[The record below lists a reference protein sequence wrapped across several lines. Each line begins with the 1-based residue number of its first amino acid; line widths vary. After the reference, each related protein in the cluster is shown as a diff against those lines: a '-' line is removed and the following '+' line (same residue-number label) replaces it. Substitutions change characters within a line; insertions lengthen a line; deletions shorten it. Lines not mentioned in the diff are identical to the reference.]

1 MSYISAPARPVEFA
15 LAYWQG
21 TPQGYLSPIIYSAPA
36 HGVVTEAD
44 AHFAAWVATGNLP
57 IAWPWDETG
66 TVTVA
71 ALDAVLA
78 NCGLPASGLAP
89 ATPAQLFG
97 YANAKCSALRATPR
111 SYDLGGTPDVSIK
124 ADATADTIAL
134 VSGLADWGAANPTA
148 TQDWIDDFGAVTS
161 ITGAQAVALK
171 AAGLAYIQSLY
182 AALGTVCA
190 GVRAGTIAT
199 TAQIDAA
206 AWPSLS

>member
-97 YANAKCSALRATPR
+97 YDAQELVGEPLEKLLPAAEPR
-111 SYDLGGTPDVSIK
+111 PGD
-124 ADATADTIAL
+124 
-134 VSGLADWGAANPTA
+134 
-148 TQDWIDDFGAVTS
+148 
-161 ITGAQAVALK
+161 
-171 AAGLAYIQSLY
+171 
-182 AALGTVCA
+182 
-190 GVRAGTIAT
+190 
-199 TAQIDAA
+199 A
-206 AWPSLS
+206 AWPPIFN